1 MKFLHSIFAALF
13 LCLAAVNLPGG
24 VLIYEGG
31 TRAGN
36 AAAAASS
43 LGLTYTIVDGD
54 DWDIFDN
61 VLYGSVWDLV
71 VIDAPSTW
79 NSSLSQSIA
88 TYIASGGKVMMS
100 YWYAKE
106 DPILTAAFEVQISPV
121 HFFSPQNVYPWDLAH
136 PIFHS
141 PNPDIG
147 PLTSWTD
154 IWWGTDLEYA
164 APVGSAVALAGF
176 SATPENGI
184 AAIILGNNGRTLYN
198 SFLWDN
204 IGDQMGVQLIANQ
217 ISFLLNSQNA
227 AVPEPSTFVLLG
239 SALLGLGW
247 MQMKRC
253 KAIH

>member
-24 VLIYEGG
+24 VLIYDGG
-31 TRAGN
+31 SSRGN

-43 LGLTYTIVDGD
+43 LGLTYTIVDGSNMETFD
-54 DWDIFDN
+54 D
-61 VLYGSVWDLV
+61 VLNGSVWDLV
-71 VIDAPSTW
+71 VLDVPNISAPS
-79 NSSLSQSIA
+79 LSESIA
-88 TYIASGGKVMMS
+88 TYITNGGKVLMS
-100 YWYAKE
+100 YWNAKT
-106 DPILTAAFEVQISPV
+106 DTVLAAAFEVQAAQTL
-121 HFFSPQNVYPWDLAH
+121 FAPQNVYPWDLSH

-147 PLTSWTD
+147 PLTSWD
-154 IWWGTDLEYA
+154 DLWSINLEYA

-176 SATPENGI
+176 SATPEGGM

-198 SFLWDN
+198 SFLWDD
-204 IGDQMGVQLIANQ
+204 IADQMGLQLIANQ